1 MQVHGKSVPLIR
13 QMGTTDC
20 GIACLTM
27 LFQYYGFNIDISEM
41 KARIKIGRNGVSL
54 AKMRDIAEEYGFS
67 FKAYSDYLE
76 EQNLLSNL
84 PVIMCSKENHFVVV
98 SERKHGKYVVLD
110 PVKGKLKMNYADIQ
124 NAFLNILVLI
134 RPSGNISYNKIKSD
148 FQVPVNKTK
157 FVIAILLTFIAQ
169 SIVLVP
175 SLVIQNIVN
184 AISYNEHDF
193 AIIKYII
200 VAFLIAVLF
209 FGVNLVKKKILLL
222 LQNEIYED
230 TIFLMIDKI
239 FNIDLSYFES
249 HSSGDVE
256 SRFNSI
262 NDIYEFVSGA
272 LITTTVDVITAVFCG
287 ILMITQS
294 SSLFLLIMI
303 LTVIQIL
310 IVVLLNRKARVKT
323 KNYIADQSIL
333 EARMIEILTNIQ
345 QIRCMRIENL
355 LCSSIKDDYTHLISR
370 LKDRIKISDL
380 MESIIGAFSMLSS
393 ILLYA
398 VGGLLVFRGKIK
410 LGTLISFATLAG
422 HFTGPFQTLSLV
434 APQFNVL
441 KETLIRLK
449 ELMNYQSDYENGN
462 ERIEHFESIDLVKVT
477 YSYLGSAEPDIEN
490 ITLEINKGEKVAIVG
505 SSGGGKTTIIK
516 LLLNVFSNYDGEILL
531 NKKNIKYILKED
543 VDRIFAI
550 VTQVPM
556 AMNGTI
562 KENIDLTNS
571 LSEEEIYS
579 CLEMV
584 ELREDIEKFP
594 LKLNTYVGENGQN
607 ISGGQKQRIAIAR
620 ALALKPEVIIF
631 DEATS
636 NLDPITEKKICD
648 NLKKLH
654 ITQIVIT
661 HRLSAVEDADK
672 IYVIDKGKISEFGT
686 YAQLIKVKEGYFAA
700 ANK

>member
-184 AISYNEHDF
+184 VISYNEHDF

-531 NKKNIKYILKED
+531 NKKNIKNILKED

-607 ISGGQKQRIAIAR
+607 ISGGQKQRIAIA
-620 ALALKPEVIIF
+620 KN
-631 DEATS
+631 S
-636 NLDPITEKKICD
+636 NSKSTCFKTRSD
-648 NLKKLH
+648 
-654 ITQIVIT
+654 
-661 HRLSAVEDADK
+661 
-672 IYVIDKGKISEFGT
+672 
-686 YAQLIKVKEGYFAA
+686 YF
-700 ANK
+700 

>member
-1 MQVHGKSVPLIR
+1 MMDRDSYFSERIYLGQNDEIDTEVYAYWEKILGKDVLDSVEHLYGSLNSIIDSSEYKTKDINPFREYESMAEQVSNANGKQGLYVRFPDQKLVFSEFFVPLINL
-13 QMGTTDC
+13 
-20 GIACLTM
+20 GINDMKKNGNVFLSESV
-27 LFQYYGFNIDISEM
+27 IDEYSNVLLE
-41 KARIKIGRNGVSL
+41 RLGRVSL
-54 AKMRDIAEEYGFS
+54 
-67 FKAYSDYLE
+67 
-76 EQNLLSNL
+76 
-84 PVIMCSKENHFVVV
+84 
-98 SERKHGKYVVLD
+98 
-110 PVKGKLKMNYADIQ
+110 
-124 NAFLNILVLI
+124 
-134 RPSGNISYNKIKSD
+134 
-148 FQVPVNKTK
+148 
-157 FVIAILLTFIAQ
+157 
-169 SIVLVP
+169 
-175 SLVIQNIVN
+175 
-184 AISYNEHDF
+184 
-193 AIIKYII
+193 
-200 VAFLIAVLF
+200 
-209 FGVNLVKKKILLL
+209 
-222 LQNEIYED
+222 
-230 TIFLMIDKI
+230 
-239 FNIDLSYFES
+239 
-249 HSSGDVE
+249 
-256 SRFNSI
+256 
-262 NDIYEFVSGA
+262 
-272 LITTTVDVITAVFCG
+272 
-287 ILMITQS
+287 
-294 SSLFLLIMI
+294 
-303 LTVIQIL
+303 
-310 IVVLLNRKARVKT
+310 
-323 KNYIADQSIL
+323 
-333 EARMIEILTNIQ
+333 
-345 QIRCMRIENL
+345 
-355 LCSSIKDDYTHLISR
+355 SSIKDDYTHLISR

-531 NKKNIKYILKED
+531 NKKNIKNILKED

>member
-184 AISYNEHDF
+184 VISYNEHDF

-531 NKKNIKYILKED
+531 NKKNIKNILKED

-607 ISGGQKQRIAIAR
+607 ISGASCI
-620 ALALKPEVIIF
+620 L
-631 DEATS
+631 
-636 NLDPITEKKICD
+636 
-648 NLKKLH
+648 
-654 ITQIVIT
+654 
-661 HRLSAVEDADK
+661 
-672 IYVIDKGKISEFGT
+672 
-686 YAQLIKVKEGYFAA
+686 
-700 ANK
+700 

>member
-1 MQVHGKSVPLIR
+1 MHGKSVPLIR

-184 AISYNEHDF
+184 VISYNEHAF

-310 IVVLLNRKARVKT
+310 IVVLFNRKARVKT

-531 NKKNIKYILKED
+531 NKKNIKNILKED

>member
-148 FQVPVNKTK
+148 FQVPVNKPK

-175 SLVIQNIVN
+175 SLVIQSIVN

-193 AIIKYII
+193 AIIRYII
-200 VAFLIAVLF
+200 VAFLIAALF

-230 TIFLMIDKI
+230 TIFLMIDKV

-398 VGGLLVFRGKIK
+398 VGGLLVFSGKIK

-449 ELMNYQSDYENGN
+449 ELMNYQSDYKNGN

-531 NKKNIKYILKED
+531 NKKNIKNILKED

>member
-1 MQVHGKSVPLIR
+1 
-13 QMGTTDC
+13 
-20 GIACLTM
+20 
-27 LFQYYGFNIDISEM
+27 
-41 KARIKIGRNGVSL
+41 
-54 AKMRDIAEEYGFS
+54 
-67 FKAYSDYLE
+67 
-76 EQNLLSNL
+76 
-84 PVIMCSKENHFVVV
+84 
-98 SERKHGKYVVLD
+98 
-110 PVKGKLKMNYADIQ
+110 
-124 NAFLNILVLI
+124 
-134 RPSGNISYNKIKSD
+134 
-148 FQVPVNKTK
+148 
-157 FVIAILLTFIAQ
+157 
-169 SIVLVP
+169 
-175 SLVIQNIVN
+175 
-184 AISYNEHDF
+184 
-193 AIIKYII
+193 
-200 VAFLIAVLF
+200 
-209 FGVNLVKKKILLL
+209 
-222 LQNEIYED
+222 
-230 TIFLMIDKI
+230 MIDKI

-531 NKKNIKYILKED
+531 NKKNIKNILKED

>member
-184 AISYNEHDF
+184 VISYNEHDF

-531 NKKNIKYILKED
+531 NKKNIKNILKED

>member
-1 MQVHGKSVPLIR
+1 MHGKSVPLIR

-148 FQVPVNKTK
+148 FQVPVNKPK

-175 SLVIQNIVN
+175 SLVIQSIVN

-200 VAFLIAVLF
+200 VAFLIAALF

-230 TIFLMIDKI
+230 TIFLMIDKV

-398 VGGLLVFRGKIK
+398 VGGLLVFSGKIK

-449 ELMNYQSDYENGN
+449 ELMNYQSDYKNGN

-531 NKKNIKYILKED
+531 NKKNIKNILKED

>member
-184 AISYNEHDF
+184 VISYNEHDF

-462 ERIEHFESIDLVKVT
+462 ERIEHFESIDL
-477 YSYLGSAEPDIEN
+477 
-490 ITLEINKGEKVAIVG
+490 EINKGEKVAIVG

-531 NKKNIKYILKED
+531 NKKNIKNILKED

>member
-184 AISYNEHDF
+184 VISYNEHAF

-310 IVVLLNRKARVKT
+310 IVVLFNRKARVKT

-531 NKKNIKYILKED
+531 NKKNIKNILKED

>member
-184 AISYNEHDF
+184 VISYNEHDF

-477 YSYLGSAEPDIEN
+477 YSYLGSDEPDIEN

-531 NKKNIKYILKED
+531 NKKNIKNILKED

>member
-1 MQVHGKSVPLIR
+1 MRFPFFRNRDSVKNGILISIR
-13 QMGTTDC
+13 RTGD
-20 GIACLTM
+20 GFHPG
-27 LFQYYGFNIDISEM
+27 LF
-41 KARIKIGRNGVSL
+41 
-54 AKMRDIAEEYGFS
+54 
-67 FKAYSDYLE
+67 
-76 EQNLLSNL
+76 
-84 PVIMCSKENHFVVV
+84 
-98 SERKHGKYVVLD
+98 
-110 PVKGKLKMNYADIQ
+110 
-124 NAFLNILVLI
+124 
-134 RPSGNISYNKIKSD
+134 
-148 FQVPVNKTK
+148 
-157 FVIAILLTFIAQ
+157 
-169 SIVLVP
+169 
-175 SLVIQNIVN
+175 
-184 AISYNEHDF
+184 ISYNEHDF

-531 NKKNIKYILKED
+531 NKKNIKNILKED

>member
-184 AISYNEHDF
+184 VISYNEHDF

-477 YSYLGSAEPDIEN
+477 SSYLGSAEPDIEN

-531 NKKNIKYILKED
+531 NKKNIKNILKED

>member
-1 MQVHGKSVPLIR
+1 MHGKSVPLIR

-184 AISYNEHDF
+184 VISYNEHDF

-477 YSYLGSAEPDIEN
+477 SSYLGSAEPDIEN

-531 NKKNIKYILKED
+531 NKKNIKNILKED

>member
-1 MQVHGKSVPLIR
+1 MHGKSVPLIR

-184 AISYNEHDF
+184 VISYNEHDF

-294 SSLFLLIMI
+294 SSLFLLMSMPFKGADICLI
-303 LTVIQIL
+303 LGNLLENAVEAARKVDEKRYIKLQMKYDRNNLLLCIANNYKGRL
-310 IVVLLNRKARVKT
+310 IKTKDKKLKSTKLDAGNHGVGLASVHRAAAKYHGNVFIDDSVPEQFLIRVVL
-323 KNYIADQSIL
+323 Y
-333 EARMIEILTNIQ
+333 
-345 QIRCMRIENL
+345 
-355 LCSSIKDDYTHLISR
+355 
-370 LKDRIKISDL
+370 
-380 MESIIGAFSMLSS
+380 
-393 ILLYA
+393 
-398 VGGLLVFRGKIK
+398 
-410 LGTLISFATLAG
+410 
-422 HFTGPFQTLSLV
+422 
-434 APQFNVL
+434 
-441 KETLIRLK
+441 
-449 ELMNYQSDYENGN
+449 
-462 ERIEHFESIDLVKVT
+462 
-477 YSYLGSAEPDIEN
+477 
-490 ITLEINKGEKVAIVG
+490 GE
-505 SSGGGKTTIIK
+505 
-516 LLLNVFSNYDGEILL
+516 
-531 NKKNIKYILKED
+531 
-543 VDRIFAI
+543 
-550 VTQVPM
+550 
-556 AMNGTI
+556 
-562 KENIDLTNS
+562 
-571 LSEEEIYS
+571 
-579 CLEMV
+579 
-584 ELREDIEKFP
+584 
-594 LKLNTYVGENGQN
+594 
-607 ISGGQKQRIAIAR
+607 
-620 ALALKPEVIIF
+620 
-631 DEATS
+631 
-636 NLDPITEKKICD
+636 
-648 NLKKLH
+648 
-654 ITQIVIT
+654 
-661 HRLSAVEDADK
+661 
-672 IYVIDKGKISEFGT
+672 
-686 YAQLIKVKEGYFAA
+686 
-700 ANK
+700 

>member
-1 MQVHGKSVPLIR
+1 M
-13 QMGTTDC
+13 
-20 GIACLTM
+20 
-27 LFQYYGFNIDISEM
+27 
-41 KARIKIGRNGVSL
+41 
-54 AKMRDIAEEYGFS
+54 
-67 FKAYSDYLE
+67 
-76 EQNLLSNL
+76 
-84 PVIMCSKENHFVVV
+84 
-98 SERKHGKYVVLD
+98 
-110 PVKGKLKMNYADIQ
+110 
-124 NAFLNILVLI
+124 
-134 RPSGNISYNKIKSD
+134 
-148 FQVPVNKTK
+148 
-157 FVIAILLTFIAQ
+157 
-169 SIVLVP
+169 
-175 SLVIQNIVN
+175 
-184 AISYNEHDF
+184 ISYNEHDF

-531 NKKNIKYILKED
+531 NKKNIKNIL
-543 VDRIFAI
+543 
-550 VTQVPM
+550 
-556 AMNGTI
+556 
-562 KENIDLTNS
+562 NIGVQGVQT
-571 LSEEEIYS
+571 
-579 CLEMV
+579 
-584 ELREDIEKFP
+584 R
-594 LKLNTYVGENGQN
+594 
-607 ISGGQKQRIAIAR
+607 
-620 ALALKPEVIIF
+620 
-631 DEATS
+631 
-636 NLDPITEKKICD
+636 
-648 NLKKLH
+648 
-654 ITQIVIT
+654 
-661 HRLSAVEDADK
+661 
-672 IYVIDKGKISEFGT
+672 
-686 YAQLIKVKEGYFAA
+686 
-700 ANK
+700 

>member
-1 MQVHGKSVPLIR
+1 VHGKSVPLIR

-184 AISYNEHDF
+184 VISYNEHDF

-531 NKKNIKYILKED
+531 NKKNIKNILKED

>member
-184 AISYNEHDF
+184 VISYNEHDF

-434 APQFNVL
+434 APPFNVL

-531 NKKNIKYILKED
+531 NKKNIKNILKED
-543 VDRIFAI
+543 VDRIFSI

>member
-1 MQVHGKSVPLIR
+1 
-13 QMGTTDC
+13 
-20 GIACLTM
+20 
-27 LFQYYGFNIDISEM
+27 
-41 KARIKIGRNGVSL
+41 
-54 AKMRDIAEEYGFS
+54 
-67 FKAYSDYLE
+67 
-76 EQNLLSNL
+76 
-84 PVIMCSKENHFVVV
+84 
-98 SERKHGKYVVLD
+98 
-110 PVKGKLKMNYADIQ
+110 
-124 NAFLNILVLI
+124 
-134 RPSGNISYNKIKSD
+134 
-148 FQVPVNKTK
+148 
-157 FVIAILLTFIAQ
+157 
-169 SIVLVP
+169 
-175 SLVIQNIVN
+175 
-184 AISYNEHDF
+184 
-193 AIIKYII
+193 
-200 VAFLIAVLF
+200 
-209 FGVNLVKKKILLL
+209 
-222 LQNEIYED
+222 
-230 TIFLMIDKI
+230 
-239 FNIDLSYFES
+239 
-249 HSSGDVE
+249 
-256 SRFNSI
+256 
-262 NDIYEFVSGA
+262 
-272 LITTTVDVITAVFCG
+272 
-287 ILMITQS
+287 
-294 SSLFLLIMI
+294 
-303 LTVIQIL
+303 
-310 IVVLLNRKARVKT
+310 
-323 KNYIADQSIL
+323 
-333 EARMIEILTNIQ
+333 
-345 QIRCMRIENL
+345 
-355 LCSSIKDDYTHLISR
+355 
-370 LKDRIKISDL
+370 
-380 MESIIGAFSMLSS
+380 MLSS

-531 NKKNIKYILKED
+531 NKKNIKNILKED

>member
-1 MQVHGKSVPLIR
+1 MHGKSVPLIR

-184 AISYNEHDF
+184 VISYNEHDF

-505 SSGGGKTTIIK
+505 SSGGGKTTIIT

-531 NKKNIKYILKED
+531 NKKNIKNILKED

>member
-148 FQVPVNKTK
+148 FQVPVNKIK

-303 LTVIQIL
+303 LAVIQIL

-531 NKKNIKYILKED
+531 NKKNIKNILKED

>member
-200 VAFLIAVLF
+200 VACLIAVLF

-531 NKKNIKYILKED
+531 NKKNIKNILKED

>member
-184 AISYNEHDF
+184 VISYNEHAF

-310 IVVLLNRKARVKT
+310 IVVLFNRKARVKT

-531 NKKNIKYILKED
+531 NKKNIKNILKED

-620 ALALKPEVIIF
+620 ALALK
-631 DEATS
+631 
-636 NLDPITEKKICD
+636 L
-648 NLKKLH
+648 
-654 ITQIVIT
+654 
-661 HRLSAVEDADK
+661 
-672 IYVIDKGKISEFGT
+672 
-686 YAQLIKVKEGYFAA
+686 
-700 ANK
+700 

>member
-184 AISYNEHDF
+184 VISYNEHDF

-310 IVVLLNRKARVKT
+310 IVVLLNRKAGVKT

-531 NKKNIKYILKED
+531 NKKNIKNILKED

>member
-323 KNYIADQSIL
+323 KNYIADKSIL

-531 NKKNIKYILKED
+531 NKKNIKNILKED

>member
-184 AISYNEHDF
+184 VISYNEHDF

-531 NKKNIKYILKED
+531 NKKNIKNILKED

-556 AMNGTI
+556 TMNGTI

>member
-1 MQVHGKSVPLIR
+1 MHGKSVPLIR

-184 AISYNEHDF
+184 VISYNEHDF

-380 MESIIGAFSMLSS
+380 MESIIGASSMLSS

-531 NKKNIKYILKED
+531 NKKNIKNILKED

>member
-1 MQVHGKSVPLIR
+1 
-13 QMGTTDC
+13 
-20 GIACLTM
+20 
-27 LFQYYGFNIDISEM
+27 
-41 KARIKIGRNGVSL
+41 
-54 AKMRDIAEEYGFS
+54 
-67 FKAYSDYLE
+67 
-76 EQNLLSNL
+76 
-84 PVIMCSKENHFVVV
+84 MCSKENHFVVV

-184 AISYNEHDF
+184 VISYNEHAF

-200 VAFLIAVLF
+200 
-209 FGVNLVKKKILLL
+209 VNLVKKKILLL

-310 IVVLLNRKARVKT
+310 IVVLFNRKARVKT

-531 NKKNIKYILKED
+531 NKKNIKNILKED

>member
-184 AISYNEHDF
+184 VISYNEHDF

-380 MESIIGAFSMLSS
+380 MKSIIGAFSMLSS

-462 ERIEHFESIDLVKVT
+462 ERTEHFESIDLVKVT

-531 NKKNIKYILKED
+531 NKKNIKNILKED

>member
-1 MQVHGKSVPLIR
+1 M
-13 QMGTTDC
+13 
-20 GIACLTM
+20 
-27 LFQYYGFNIDISEM
+27 
-41 KARIKIGRNGVSL
+41 
-54 AKMRDIAEEYGFS
+54 EE
-67 FKAYSDYLE
+67 
-76 EQNLLSNL
+76 
-84 PVIMCSKENHFVVV
+84 
-98 SERKHGKYVVLD
+98 
-110 PVKGKLKMNYADIQ
+110 IQ

-531 NKKNIKYILKED
+531 NKKNIKNILKED

>member
-184 AISYNEHDF
+184 VISYNEHDF

-531 NKKNIKYILKED
+531 NKKNIKNILKED
-543 VDRIFAI
+543 VDRIFSI

>member
-1 MQVHGKSVPLIR
+1 MHGKSVPLIR

-184 AISYNEHDF
+184 VISYNEHDF

-531 NKKNIKYILKED
+531 NKKNIKNILKED
-543 VDRIFAI
+543 VDRIFSI